1 MFLVDVFYTAIERK
15 LEYPYMPEGDLS
27 QRPTE
32 IPACLCYWDPVCNS
46 QALVPSRC
54 PSADEWIYSV
64 LFRSLPVL
72 TDPST
77 AATEA
82 RSHAQVFTWVLW
94 IRTQVLMRVQQAPNT
109 LSHLAG
115 PWLIFC
121 YFSQETNCIAY
132 FLSKMWFLFHVFFD
146 LLTAA
151 WFIFS
156 VSTFFNWVLVTLVL
170 PFYLLRKLFK

>member
-1 MFLVDVFYTAIERK
+1 MYARRR
-15 LEYPYMPEGDLS
+15 LS
-27 QRPTE
+27 QHPTE
-32 IPACLCYWDPVCNS
+32 IPACRCYWVPVCNS

-54 PSADEWIYSV
+54 RSADEWIYSV

-72 TDPST
+72 TDPSP

-94 IRTQVLMRVQQAPNT
+94 IRTQVLVLVQQAPNT

-121 YFSQETNCIAY
+121 YFSEETNCIAY
-132 FLSKMWFLFHVFFD
+132 FLSKMWFLFHLLSTDCCLIYFFC
-146 LLTAA
+146 
-151 WFIFS
+151 
-156 VSTFFNWVLVTLVL
+156 
-170 PFYLLRKLFK
+170 FYLLQLSAGYIGFALLSSKKVI